1 MRLID
6 ADKLR
11 LSYWVSP
18 TSTVSTAGQYYFYSQ
33 AEINNAPTIDIDS
46 IIAEHEDIGYEKG
59 HRDGYAEAV
68 DVEPIRHGK
77 WIEHHEPYTWM
88 GYTYWSCSECGFE
101 CGYEKDITIRTKYCP
116 NCGARMDEVNDEVN

>member
-33 AEINNAPTIDIDS
+33 AEINNAPTID
-46 IIAEHEDIGYEKG
+46 AEPVVRCKDCKYVIPYESG
-59 HRDGYAEAV
+59 
-68 DVEPIRHGK
+68 
-77 WIEHHEPYTWM
+77 
-88 GYTYWSCSECGFE
+88 GFN
-101 CGYEKDITIRTKYCP
+101 CLTCP
-116 NCGARMDEVNDEVN
+116 NVDRDVDENWFCAYGERKTEVKKNED

>member
-68 DVEPIRHGK
+68 DVEPVRHGH
-77 WIEHHEPYTWM
+77 WIYCRDRYADHKQYQCSVCGKHM
-88 GYTYWSCSECGFE
+88 WSK
-101 CGYEKDITIRTKYCP
+101 EKYIKDEKYCSK
-116 NCGARMDEVNDEVN
+116 CGAKMDEVNDEVN

>member
-33 AEINNAPTIDIDS
+33 EEVDNAPTIDAKPVVRCKDCKYVIP
-46 IIAEHEDIGYEKG
+46 YESG
-59 HRDGYAEAV
+59 
-68 DVEPIRHGK
+68 
-77 WIEHHEPYTWM
+77 
-88 GYTYWSCSECGFE
+88 GFN
-101 CGYEKDITIRTKYCP
+101 CLTCP
-116 NCGARMDEVNDEVN
+116 NVDRDVDENWFCADGESRTEVEE